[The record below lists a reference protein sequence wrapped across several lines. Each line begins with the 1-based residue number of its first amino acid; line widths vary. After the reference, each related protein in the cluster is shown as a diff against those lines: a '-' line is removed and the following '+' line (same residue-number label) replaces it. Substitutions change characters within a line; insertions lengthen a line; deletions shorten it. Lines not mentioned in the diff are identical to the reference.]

1 MYANI
6 RVMVASEHDAIRR
19 LLRRVVRDEPGI
31 EVAVEARNEVETAVR
46 AREARPDIALVDFG
60 LPHSTGLDSVR
71 LSRISG
77 LDTAQALSNEMP
89 DTRVVLLTNLDT
101 DTLTTRRLS
110 SDTAV
115 RLATGTNG
123 GRRPLTLRELCFE
136 GVGRHSP
143 IFASVELKK
152 RARPRKR
159 ISMGKAIAIGLASLV
174 GAWML
179 TGLVLLGIS
188 LAAIVGR

>member
-1 MYANI
+1 MSANI
-6 RVMVASEHDAIRR
+6 RVMIASEHDAIRR

-31 EVAVEARNEVETAVR
+31 EVAVEARNEVEAAMR
-46 AREARPDIALVDFG
+46 AREARPDIALVDSG

-77 LDTAQALSNEMP
+77 LDTAQALSTEMP
-89 DTRVVLLTNLDT
+89 DTRVVLLTNLDD
-101 DTLTTRRLS
+101 DTLTTYRPS
-110 SDTAV
+110 SDAAV

-123 GRRPLTLRELCFE
+123 GRRSLTLRELCYE
-136 GVGRHSP
+136 GVGRRSP
-143 IFASVELKK
+143 IFASIELKR

-159 ISMGKAIAIGLASLV
+159 MSVGKAIAIGLASLV

-179 TGLVLLGIS
+179 AGLVLLGIS
-188 LAAIVGR
+188 IAAIVGR